1 MNLKK
6 TRIIAVISTF
16 IISFLVH
23 FAYEILPNPLSA
35 IIFPVNES
43 VWEHMKILYTSI
55 ILYGIIDYIILKKNK
70 IQFNNFILNI
80 LIQCICSIITY
91 LVIFLPIY
99 FKIGENM
106 FLAISIM
113 LLSYIISYTISYY
126 ILTMKEKQNN
136 IIWITLII
144 IGYII
149 FGYLTYNPI
158 HTQIFFDTQKEI
170 YGIPKREQ

>member
-1 MNLKK
+1 MDLKK
-6 TRIIAVISTF
+6 TRIIATINTF
-16 IISFLVH
+16 IISFIAH
-23 FAYEILPNPLSA
+23 FAYQTLPNPIFS

-55 ILYGIIDYIILKKNK
+55 LLYGIIDYIILKKNNIK
-70 IQFNNFILNI
+70 INNFTMNLFITSI
-80 LIQCICSIITY
+80 SSIISY
-91 LVIFLPIY
+91 LLIFLPIY

-113 LLSYIISYTISYY
+113 LISYIIAYTTSYY
-126 ILTMKEKQNN
+126 ILKTEEKNN
-136 IIWITLII
+136 NTIWITLII

-158 HTQIFFDTQKEI
+158 KNQIFFDTKKEI
-170 YGIPKREQ
+170 YGIEKREQ